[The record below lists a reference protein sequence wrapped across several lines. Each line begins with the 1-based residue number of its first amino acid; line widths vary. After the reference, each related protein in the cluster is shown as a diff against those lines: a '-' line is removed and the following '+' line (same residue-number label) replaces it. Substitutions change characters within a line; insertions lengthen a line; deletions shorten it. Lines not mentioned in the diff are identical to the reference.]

1 MTPWTVARQAPL
13 SVEFSSPD
21 TGVDSRSLLQG
32 NLPNPGSEPRSPTL
46 QEDSLLPEPPRKC
59 SRRWVKKIFLL
70 FMSKSVLPVI
80 SSKGFIVSGLKF
92 RSLVHF
98 EFVFVY
104 GIREHYNF
112 ILLHVAIKFSQH
124 HLLKRLSFLLCVFL
138 PTLS

>member
-1 MTPWTVARQAPL
+1 MTTWTVARQPPL
-13 SVEFSSPD
+13 SVGFSRQEYWSGLPFPSSGD
-21 TGVDSRSLLQG
+21 
-32 NLPNPGSEPRSPTL
+32 LPNPGSEPRSPTL

-112 ILLHVAIKFSQH
+112 ILLHVAIQFSQYC
-124 HLLKRLSFLLCVFL
+124 LLNRLSFLLCIFL
-138 PTLS
+138 LPPL